1 MLLAPNAY
9 VGLFIHCPPRKEKC
23 KMPAQSIPIL
33 DNSVVSQQSV
43 QRADQNDPIATWCLA
58 SGSPESRRARRQRG
72 GLSQLRPPAGGEG
85 VREKLEV
92 LSLLTRLVDVEPG
105 DRMYLLALPL
115 SESGR
120 SYCCLESTRC
130 LVGCLVIFLTQKLN
144 IFPYLANQ
152 LHCCVAVTAAS
163 LFLTF
168 CFYSSQCAV
177 ASTSN

>member
-1 MLLAPNAY
+1 
-9 VGLFIHCPPRKEKC
+9 
-23 KMPAQSIPIL
+23 MPAQSIPIL

-85 VREKLEV
+85 VREKF
-92 LSLLTRLVDVEPG
+92 DVEPG
-105 DRMYLLALPL
+105 DRMHLLALPL

-152 LHCCVAVTAAS
+152 LHCCVAATAAS